1 MAKNLRILIL
11 LIVALVTGF
20 STIAA
25 PDIIITPIDQNID
38 ASLVSIEKP
47 YIAVNGVKAEFG
59 IAFSN
64 EASQSVRFKIFSG
77 AETQIIN
84 LAPGERDNVSFIP
97 ERENKIYFK
106 DAGEEL
112 AVIKA
117 VPQWMSVLPPLIA
130 IVIAL
135 LFKEVFTALF
145 LGIFSGTF
153 IISIYGGDSIF
164 AGFLHG
170 IQRIVDTYILQ
181 SLNDSGHLSIIVF
194 SMLIG
199 AMVNLITRNGG
210 MQGIVNFLSK
220 YAGTSRS
227 GQFITWLLG
236 VLIFFDDYA
245 NTLVVGNT
253 MRPVADRL
261 SISRE
266 KLAYL
271 VDSTAAPIA
280 SIAFV
285 TTWIG
290 AELSYIQD
298 GITTLGLN
306 ETPYDV
312 FFHSLKY
319 AFYPIL
325 ALAFILFLIWQ
336 NRDYGPMYKAEKTA
350 RLKGNDKSK
359 DNEETF
365 SNNLNDLDPEKNI
378 KIRAYN
384 ALIPVLVVVVGTI
397 TGLIVTGLESTSW
410 DGSAG
415 FARNLSDIIGASD
428 SYRALLWSSM
438 GGVLTA
444 VLLTVGGRILNMKKT
459 VDSLINGFR
468 TMLTAIL
475 ILIMAWSIA
484 LITKHMHTADFI
496 SRIIVEVS
504 IPPGLVPA
512 LTFILAALVAFST
525 GTSWGT
531 MAILY
536 PLVLPASWLIT
547 QEAGMEY
554 GHSMEI
560 FYNVV
565 STVLAGSVLGD
576 HCSPISDTTILSSL
590 ASSCNHIQHVRTQL
604 PYALTVGAVAV
615 FIGIIPAAFGVPVW
629 ILFIL
634 SLVILFLII
643 KIFGKKHNYN
653 LNSKA

>member
-1 MAKNLRILIL
+1 MINKFFRSIAFLVL
-11 LIVALVTGF
+11 LLSGF
-20 STIAA
+20 TAQCK
-25 PDIIITPIDQNID
+25 DIIITPADSNIT
-38 ASLVSIEKP
+38 SRQIHLIKP
-47 YIAVNGVKAEFG
+47 YIVVQG
-59 IAFSN
+59 IKTHQKIQLT
-64 EASQSVRFKIFSG
+64 SQ
-77 AETQIIN
+77 
-84 LAPGERDNVSFIP
+84 
-97 ERENKIYFK
+97 ENKNILLYIHDGENRITVTTDESGEAEYPYIPDKKNTIYFSDK
-106 DAGEEL
+106 DDTPLLSLNG
-112 AVIKA
+112 I
-117 VPQWMSVLPPLIA
+117 PQWMSVLPPLIA
-130 IVIAL
+130 IFIAL
-135 LFKEVFTALF
+135 LFKEVFSALF

-153 IISIYGGDSIF
+153 IISLYGGD
-164 AGFLHG
+164 GFFTAILHA

-210 MQGIVNFLSK
+210 MQGIVKHLSK
-220 YAGTSRS
+220 YASSPRS

-236 VLIFFDDYA
+236 VVIFFDDYA

-253 MRPVADRL
+253 MRPVADKL
-261 SISRE
+261 KISRE
-266 KLAYL
+266 KLSYI

-280 SIAFV
+280 AIAFV

-298 GITTLGLN
+298 GINTLGLS
-306 ETPYDV
+306 ETPYNV
-312 FFHSLKY
+312 FLHSLKY

-325 ALAFILFLIWQ
+325 ALLFIVMLIWR
-336 NRDYGPMYKAEKTA
+336 NRDYGSMYHAEKKA
-350 RLKGNDKSK
+350 RLRGNDIS
-359 DNEETF
+359 DDDEATF
-365 SNNLNDLDPEKNI
+365 SNKLNDLDPEKGI

-384 ALIPVLVVVVGTI
+384 ALIPVLVVVLGTI
-397 TGLIVTGLESTSW
+397 TGLVVTGLESNPW
-410 DGSAG
+410 DSAQG
-415 FARNLSDIIGASD
+415 FARNLSDVIGASD

-444 VLLTVGGRILNMKKT
+444 VVLTVGGRILTMKKA

-496 SRIIVEVS
+496 SRIIIEVS
-504 IPPGLVPA
+504 LPPVLVPA

-547 QEAGMEY
+547 KEAGMEY
-554 GHSMEI
+554 QQAMNI
-560 FYNVV
+560 FHIVV

-604 PYALTVGAVAV
+604 PYALTVGGVAV
-615 FIGIIPAAFGVPVW
+615 FIGIIPAAMGVPVW

-634 SLVILFLII
+634 SLIVLFLII
-643 KIFGKKHNYN
+643 QLFGKKHDY
-653 LNSKA
+653 SS